1 MNLQRQRGLSM
12 IWISALFMLLGLV
25 SMGFLYTIRYGH
37 LPMQEVW
44 TKWGKS
50 ANVIGNELKN
60 VTGVQELTLPGQNS
74 GGVRQAATVESGV
87 RRCTIDGKTVYS
99 DTACLDSNPT
109 SRKVK
114 LNDTQGFVKPPVPAE
129 DAGASHAD
137 QDLRLQAL
145 EKALQKAQR

>member
-1 MNLQRQRGLSM
+1 MNLQRQRGLSL
-12 IWISALFMLLGLV
+12 IWISVLFMLLGLV

-37 LPMQEVW
+37 LPMQDVW
-44 TKWGKS
+44 SKWGKS

-60 VTGVQELTLPGQNS
+60 VTGIQELSLPGQNS
-74 GGVRQAATVESGV
+74 SGVRQAATVESGV

-109 SRKVK
+109 STNIE
-114 LNDTQGFVKPPVPAE
+114 LNDAKGFVKPPPPVEEASASNAE
-129 DAGASHAD
+129 
-137 QDLRLQAL
+137 QDLRLKAL